1 MLNVMVS
8 SSVRAPLARLL
19 GPSDRV
25 LSHFSELV
33 LQLFQ
38 LVVQVEYIVPDL
50 PILLLE
56 SFDIASVFFDANCV
70 TNLPILFKTYSQ
82 LVSQCIAEAC
92 FTI

>member
-1 MLNVMVS
+1 MLW
-8 SSVRAPLARLL
+8 SVLRSVHRSLR
-19 GPSDRV
+19 PSDRV

-82 LVSQCIAEAC
+82 LVSQFIAEAC
-92 FTI
+92 FVI